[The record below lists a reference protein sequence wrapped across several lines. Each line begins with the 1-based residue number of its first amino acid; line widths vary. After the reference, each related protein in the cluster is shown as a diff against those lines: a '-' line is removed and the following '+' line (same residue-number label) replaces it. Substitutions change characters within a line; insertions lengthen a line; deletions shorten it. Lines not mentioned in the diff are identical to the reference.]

1 MGGAV
6 LVYEYFP
13 LALVL
18 CKICTGDWSLCDIIV
33 VVAIGPITQL
43 PCSLALMNAGNT
55 YYALRNVLISAD
67 IVVKKANCTWP
78 IKVYK
83 RHKSG
88 IESGY

>member
-1 MGGAV
+1 MNMNIS
-6 LVYEYFP
+6 L
-13 LALVL
+13 L

-33 VVAIGPITQL
+33 VVASGPITQL

-88 IESGY
+88 I

>member
-1 MGGAV
+1 M
-6 LVYEYFP
+6 
-13 LALVL
+13 
-18 CKICTGDWSLCDIIV
+18 CDIIV
-33 VVAIGPITQL
+33 VVASGPITQL
-43 PCSLALMNAGNT
+43 PCSLALMNAGIT

-88 IESGY
+88 ILIMDIRYLLRREKCIDM

>member
-1 MGGAV
+1 M
-6 LVYEYFP
+6 
-13 LALVL
+13 
-18 CKICTGDWSLCDIIV
+18 CDIIV
-33 VVAIGPITQL
+33 VVASGPITQL

-88 IESGY
+88 IQPWILDIYYGVKNVDM